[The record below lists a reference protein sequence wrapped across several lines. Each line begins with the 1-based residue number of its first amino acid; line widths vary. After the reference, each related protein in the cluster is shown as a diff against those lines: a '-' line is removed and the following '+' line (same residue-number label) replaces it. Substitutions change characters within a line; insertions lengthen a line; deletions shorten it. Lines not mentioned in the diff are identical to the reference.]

1 MVLPP
6 SIVLILGAD
15 LSHLNDLT
23 IPIMQQGG
31 AFHFTNKLLVLFK
44 LSFWEI
50 CFFLLLSLALFLE
63 THAVG

>member
-1 MVLPP
+1 MCASYVYSSLSIYGVDINLLP
-6 SIVLILGAD
+6 
-15 LSHLNDLT
+15 

-50 CFFLLLSLALFLE
+50 CFFLLLSLALFLQ